1 MADVQLYAKNQTN
14 NQYVLLDLFTEQ
26 PIKLTLAV
34 SNIVDPLSAN
44 SIFSRTFRVPH
55 TSKNGPYF
63 KAVFNV
69 NSTDFDASVKAP
81 AYINDN
87 GIFFSSGNIRL
98 SSIFVNEETN
108 NVEYEINY
116 YGETSDFGS
125 QIGGGF
131 LSEVNLNSYNHNQTY
146 TNITNS
152 WGGGLFGGD
161 IVYPLVEWGYT
172 YDNGVPNHGTFSRY
186 TGVVGNK
193 GTFGPISSPPPTANV
208 ITQGMMK
215 PSIRAKALWDKIFGE
230 TDYTYSSTF
239 LNSAEFTNLYII
251 SEDEARE
258 EILADQTFA
267 AAGSASQVNNSGGT
281 YDVFFDTQ
289 LYDNANQ
296 YDPVTS
302 VFTAASTSGDPYVF
316 QYQLAF
322 TGPLIPV
329 LRSVGAFPQ
338 LVDADTGSLLASTG
352 TPTIV
357 SSGTPT
363 YATGFFSV
371 SLAAGQRVRMRIQY
385 TSLNPPDADV
395 PIIMFDQNWSLF
407 DAPENVNVSTI
418 MPSNIRKID
427 FMRSIINRFRLVFV
441 PSKDISNHFEITP
454 WKDWILQGQ
463 SLDWT
468 SKLDGSK
475 DMKIT
480 PLFYGQERLQ
490 VYKDQEDADF
500 LNYNYQLDYKQ
511 TYGQLNRDSN
521 NELIRGVRTIQ
532 DQFAPT
538 PIFPMGN
545 VDPSNPL
552 YQMPF
557 PHLAKDTN
565 TERQPIQPKLRLVYY
580 NGVKPVPDS
589 NQWWLQSDFG
599 GPIGQTVYPLM
610 SEYSSW
616 PVTTSTFDLAWE
628 NEPPLY
634 DTETSGLSKARTNF
648 DQFSVYWKTWYDV
661 SFDPFSRIV
670 EANFVLDW
678 TDIINLKFN
687 DYVYVK
693 DAWYFVNKITDYI
706 SGSNTNCRVELV
718 KLGNNIGLTLPIGVE
733 VGNNPIELCY
743 GRSKCEAYCCT
754 YTNATY
760 YIDRVAFVDATFI
773 YTDFYGSIPAEP
785 GFYSDGDLILQVG
798 PSGSVIGTAVND
810 CDCLVESFPFTV
822 CVGEALCNTCCCD
835 SGTTTIYGVNA
846 DFFANLNW
854 YSDSLLTVPA
864 ADGWYKLSVGT
875 SPTQSIF
882 VSEGEVQFV
891 SLCETSTGC
900 SDDGCTSYS
909 LFSAAGGGVTFTPCG
924 DDLPVGTFV
933 PAGVRT
939 SICAVTGSVEVAS
952 GTVSITAQPSFIPVC
967 DCGETPVYNPYEFTF
982 AETLCGVCCD
992 GTPIT
997 LWLEDPE
1004 TPATATIL
1012 YANNIGTTRA
1022 GAGYYKYGTD
1032 VLIVDASGNVTAYS
1046 NCESCTCDYYYV
1058 AQNCNEELVQNFSYP
1073 TPLAIG
1079 TVVSSSS
1086 FVDQCWEI
1094 IDVATSGFPI
1104 DFVFESCAECAGST
1118 PCECINYDI
1127 ITGESGGAIQYI
1139 DCATQ
1144 TVMYRDLAP
1153 LSGTQQCACADS
1165 VIVIAGTGVTI
1176 TELGPCATPEGCNT
1190 YQLESPEGGSV
1201 DATLCGEELP
1211 VGVFVPAGE
1220 IVTICAVTGSVTVS
1234 SGDITIIDLGPCD
1247 SVVYYTIATE
1257 YLGTLESD
1265 PCALICET
1273 GTIVNVYSLNTSLA
1287 TSTQIF
1293 SNISGTLP
1301 ATAGYYR
1308 DPEGTVYEVDD
1319 MGFVSVF
1326 DSGSCP
1332 ACIPAFRV
1340 LFGNQ
1345 NGISALNSDTGAELI
1360 DISNLVPNNIY
1371 VDNISDKIISVN
1383 TMQRYNFDGTIDAS
1397 FNNTNIANNEIV
1409 SATKIGSNY
1418 YFAGRFTT
1426 SKGNTVNRIAA
1437 VDNSGNYVNM
1447 TSRGT
1452 GFTSPSAMGLTSHNG
1467 SLYVWK
1473 IGSGGTKPVYNG
1485 VTCEGVVQMDTNGL
1499 ITAQFNIGTLGLEQG
1514 IVPVFD
1520 SAGNMYVSTAAGSP
1534 VLYKFSPVGGLP
1546 VASVNLYAG
1555 VQSTVPR
1562 GIAIDSL
1569 NRIYLSGMTFIRL
1582 GTSPGNTSK
1591 YIVRL
1596 NTSLVYDST
1605 FTVSV
1610 DRATERIYLED
1621 DSTMYAV
1628 RFQADSTYA
1637 VNKINLTTQTVDT
1650 AFVSPAVVSAGVQR
1664 PLDGYTIV

>member
-34 SNIVDPLSAN
+34 SNIVDPLAAN

-131 LSEVNLNSYNHNQTY
+131 LSEVDLSNYNHNQTY

-152 WGGGLFGGD
+152 WSGGLFGGD

-172 YDNGVPNHGTFSRY
+172 YNNGVPNHGTFSRY
-186 TGVVGNK
+186 IGGLSK
-193 GTFGPISSPPPTANV
+193 GTFGPISSPPPTANM

-239 LNSAEFTNLYII
+239 LNSAEFTNLYVIA
-251 SEDEARE
+251 EDEARE
-258 EILADQTFA
+258 TILADQTFA
-267 AAGSASQVNNSGGT
+267 AASSVGQTNNSGGT

-289 LYDNANQ
+289 LFDNANQ
-296 YDPVTS
+296 YDPITS
-302 VFTAASTSGDPYVF
+302 VFTAGSTSGDPYVF

-322 TGPLIPV
+322 TAPLIPP

-357 SSGTPT
+357 SSTSIS

-371 SLAAGQRVRMRIQY
+371 ALTAGQRVRIRIQY

-395 PIIMFDQNWSLF
+395 PITIFDQNWSLF
-407 DAPENVNVSTI
+407 DAPENVNVSTV

-454 WKDWILQGQ
+454 WKDWILQG
-463 SLDWT
+463 SSVDWT

-545 VDPSNPL
+545 VEPSQPL

-580 NGVKPVPDS
+580 NGLKPVPDS
-589 NQWWLQSDFG
+589 NQWWLQADFG
-599 GPIGQTVYPLM
+599 APVGQTVYPLM

-634 DTETSGLSKARTNF
+634 DTEISGLSRARTNF
-648 DQFSVYWKTWYDV
+648 DQFNVYWKTWYDV

-678 TDIINLKFN
+678 TDIISLKFN
-687 DYVYVK
+687 NYVYVK
-693 DAWYFVNKITDYI
+693 DAWYFVNKVTDYV
-706 SGSNTNCRVELV
+706 SGQNTNCRVELV
-718 KLGNNIGLTLPIGVE
+718 KLGNNIGLTLPIGVD
-733 VGNNPIELCY
+733 VGYNPIELCY

-760 YIDRVAFVDATFI
+760 YIDRVAFIDARFI
-773 YTDFYGSIPAEP
+773 YTDFYGSIPALP
-785 GFYSDGDLILQVG
+785 GFYSDGTIILQVG
-798 PSGSVIGTAVND
+798 TSGAVIGGVVND

-822 CVGEALCNTCCCD
+822 CVGETLCNACCCD
-835 SGTTTIYGVNA
+835 SGTTTLYGANA
-846 DFFANLNW
+846 DFYANINL
-854 YSDSLLTVPA
+854 YSDSLLTIPA

-875 SPTQSIF
+875 SPTQSIYL
-882 VSEGEVQFV
+882 SGGEVQFV

-900 SDDGCTSYS
+900 DEVGCTSYS
-909 LFSAAGGGVTFTPCG
+909 LFSAAGGGVSFDPCG
-924 DDLPVGTFV
+924 DDLPIGIVV
-933 PAGVRT
+933 PAGVRIT
-939 SICAVTGSVEVAS
+939 ICAVTGTVVVET
-952 GTVSITAQPSFIPVC
+952 GTVSVTAQPSFIPVC
-967 DCGETPVYNPYEFTF
+967 DCGESPLYNPYEFKF
-982 AETLCGVCCD
+982 GETLCDVCCG
-992 GTPIT
+992 GTDIT

-1004 TPATATIL
+1004 TPSTATVL
-1012 YANNIGTTRA
+1012 YANNIGTVTA
-1022 GAGYYKYGTD
+1022 GAGYYSYGGD
-1032 VLIVDASGNVTAYS
+1032 ILIVDADGIVTAYG
-1046 NCESCTCDYYYV
+1046 NCESCTCDHYYV
-1058 AQNCNEELVQNFSYP
+1058 AENCSEEILQNFSYP

-1086 FVDQCWEI
+1086 FPDQCWTI
-1094 IDVATSGFPI
+1094 IDDAINGFPI
-1104 DFVFESCAECAGST
+1104 DFVYESCVQCKGIVT
-1118 PCECINYDI
+1118 PCECRTYDV
-1127 ITGESGGAIQYI
+1127 EVRAAGGAIQYL

-1144 TVMYRDLAP
+1144 EVLYRDILP
-1153 LSGTQQCACADS
+1153 NSTIQQCACADS
-1165 VIVIAGTGVTI
+1165 VIPISGGVIISDV
-1176 TELGPCATPEGCNT
+1176 GPCE
-1190 YQLESPEGGSV
+1190 ESVCTAYDVDSPDGGSISV
-1201 DATLCGEELP
+1201 TLCNEELP
-1211 VGVFVPAGE
+1211 VEYLILPDTFYR
-1220 IVTICAVTGSVTVS
+1220 ICAVTGSITVS
-1234 SGDITIIDLGPCD
+1234 SGT
-1247 SVVYYTIATE
+1247 
-1257 YLGTLESD
+1257 
-1265 PCALICET
+1265 
-1273 GTIVNVYSLNTSLA
+1273 VNV
-1287 TSTQIF
+1287 
-1293 SNISGTLP
+1293 
-1301 ATAGYYR
+1301 
-1308 DPEGTVYEVDD
+1308 
-1319 MGFVSVF
+1319 
-1326 DSGSCP
+1326 
-1332 ACIPAFRV
+1332 
-1340 LFGNQ
+1340 
-1345 NGISALNSDTGAELI
+1345 ISA
-1360 DISNLVPNNIY
+1360 
-1371 VDNISDKIISVN
+1371 
-1383 TMQRYNFDGTIDAS
+1383 GT
-1397 FNNTNIANNEIV
+1397 
-1409 SATKIGSNY
+1409 
-1418 YFAGRFTT
+1418 
-1426 SKGNTVNRIAA
+1426 
-1437 VDNSGNYVNM
+1437 
-1447 TSRGT
+1447 
-1452 GFTSPSAMGLTSHNG
+1452 
-1467 SLYVWK
+1467 
-1473 IGSGGTKPVYNG
+1473 
-1485 VTCEGVVQMDTNGL
+1485 C
-1499 ITAQFNIGTLGLEQG
+1499 
-1514 IVPVFD
+1514 
-1520 SAGNMYVSTAAGSP
+1520 
-1534 VLYKFSPVGGLP
+1534 
-1546 VASVNLYAG
+1546 
-1555 VQSTVPR
+1555 
-1562 GIAIDSL
+1562 
-1569 NRIYLSGMTFIRL
+1569 
-1582 GTSPGNTSK
+1582 
-1591 YIVRL
+1591 
-1596 NTSLVYDST
+1596 
-1605 FTVSV
+1605 
-1610 DRATERIYLED
+1610 
-1621 DSTMYAV
+1621 
-1628 RFQADSTYA
+1628 
-1637 VNKINLTTQTVDT
+1637 
-1650 AFVSPAVVSAGVQR
+1650 
-1664 PLDGYTIV
+1664 